1 MQCRFGPSAAVR
13 QGADARLTVMDDDR
27 MVGQDPAQ
35 EVFGVKVM
43 AVPSPLAP
51 CTKPLALPRGHHG

>member
-1 MQCRFGPSAAVR
+1 
-13 QGADARLTVMDDDR
+13 MDDDR

>member
-1 MQCRFGPSAAVR
+1 MQCRFGPFSSGETGGGCAPY
-13 QGADARLTVMDDDR
+13 VMDDDR